1 MPKSLKTIVLKHLA
15 RLNSR
20 QFVFLLFGIMAFVLA
35 LLQPEIRGQ
44 FLNIVE
50 ALCSKYP
57 GNRQLGRLN
66 RFGLSAGHQP
76 GRSSIYR
83 KESRGG
89 EI

>member
-50 ALCSKYP
+50 ALCSKI
-57 GNRQLGRLN
+57 
-66 RFGLSAGHQP
+66 SW
-76 GRSSIYR
+76 
-83 KESRGG
+83 
-89 EI
+89 

>member
-1 MPKSLKTIVLKHLA
+1 MPKSLKTIVLKQLV

-50 ALCSKYP
+50 ALCSKI
-57 GNRQLGRLN
+57 
-66 RFGLSAGHQP
+66 SW
-76 GRSSIYR
+76 
-83 KESRGG
+83 
-89 EI
+89 